1 MKNSRLN
8 FNIPI
13 YISSGVIEKIDFKSL
28 KKLVSEK
35 KFDFYISCFSAYR
48 LYEKYKKKTNE
59 LINKGKIKL
68 INPPVEY
75 ITFELKKNEKPEVA
89 AERFFKIRYE
99 DGIIINEEKIKEKI
113 KKRKEKGNSK
123 KRKEKKKGK
132 VEKGNIGVVLKEI
145 LSESIK
151 EFQEKIKTKRV
162 EMLNLKRF
170 HNLIYD
176 ELELEIKKWLCDTN
190 YILGKR
196 VEDFEKDFS
205 EYLGVKH
212 CIGVASGTDAL
223 ILALRAMAIKMGK
236 EFFSREDKI
245 LTTPLTFTATAI
257 AIIRAGATPVFVD
270 IDPKTFNI
278 SPEKIEE
285 YLQKNPKGVVGIIP
299 VHIYGLP
306 CDMNSIMEIA
316 KKYNLFVIED
326 TAQALGAE
334 IQGKKVGTIGD
345 IGCHSFYPSKNLGG
359 LGDGGAIST
368 NNDEITEIVRKL
380 REYGGKSRFIPE
392 NIGYNSRLDAVQA
405 ALLKVKLKYVDK
417 LIELKN
423 KIAQKY
429 KDGLKDLED
438 ELELP
443 YIPDGMKHSFHQY
456 TIKVK
461 RGQEIRDKLKEFLD
475 KKGIGNFIYYP
486 VFMHKI
492 QLFFKLGAQI
502 GGDLKNSEDI
512 SKKILSIP
520 IDPIATDEEI
530 SRVINAIKEF
540 FFSTPTQL

>member
-1 MKNSRLN
+1 MKNQRLEEQRLK
-8 FNIPI
+8 FKIPI
-13 YISSGVIEKIDFKSL
+13 YISQDVIEKIDLKSL
-28 KKLVSEK
+28 RKLVDNDKSE
-35 KFDFYISCFSAYR
+35 FYISCFSAEK
-48 LYEKYKKKTNE
+48 LYTKYKKKIND
-59 LINKGKIKL
+59 LIKKGKIKL
-68 INPPVEY
+68 INPPTEY
-75 ITFELKKNEKPEVA
+75 IVPQIEQNKKPEIA
-89 AERFFKIRYE
+89 AENFFKLRYE
-99 DGIIINEEKIKEKI
+99 DGIIINKEKIKEKEKEKRKKEGI
-113 KKRKEKGNSK
+113 KK
-123 KRKEKKKGK
+123 
-132 VEKGNIGVVLKEI
+132 NIWLILKEI
-145 LSESIK
+145 VSESVK
-151 EFQEKIKTKRV
+151 EFQEKRKTKKV
-162 EMLNLKRF
+162 EMLDLKRF

-190 YILGKR
+190 YILGQR
-196 VEDFEKDFS
+196 VDDFEK
-205 EYLGVKH
+205 ELANYLGVKH

-223 ILALRAMAIKMGK
+223 VLALRAMAIKMGK

-245 LTTPLTFTATAI
+245 ITTPLTFTATAI

-285 YLQKNPKGVVGIIP
+285 YLQKDPKGVVGIIP

-334 IQGKKVGTIGD
+334 IEGRKVGTIGD

-368 NNDEITEIVRKL
+368 NDDEIAEIVRRL

-405 ALLKVKLKYVDK
+405 TLLKVKLKYVDK
-417 LIELKN
+417 LIDMKN

-429 KDGLKDLED
+429 KGGLKDLEH

-461 RGQEIRDKLKEFLD
+461 RGEKIREKLKEFLE
-475 KKGIGNFIYYP
+475 KRGIGNFIYYP
-486 VFMHKI
+486 VFLHKI
-492 QLFFKLGAQI
+492 QLFLKLGAQI
-502 GGDLKNSEDI
+502 GGNLEISEDI
-512 SKKILSIP
+512 SRKILSIP
-520 IDPIATDEEI
+520 IDPLLTDEEV
-530 SRVINAIKEF
+530 SRVINTIKEF
-540 FFSTPTQL
+540 FSSTPTQS

>member
-1 MKNSRLN
+1 MKNPRLN
-8 FNIPI
+8 FKIPI
-13 YISSGVIEKIDFKSL
+13 YISSDLVEKIDLRSL
-28 KKLVSEK
+28 KNLVSEK
-35 KFDFYISCFSAYR
+35 EFDFYISCFSADR
-48 LYEKYKKKTNE
+48 LYEKYKKKLND

-68 INPPVEY
+68 INPPAEY

-89 AERFFKIRYE
+89 AEKFFKLRCE
-99 DGIIINEEKIKEKI
+99 DGIIINEEKIN
-113 KKRKEKGNSK
+113 KRKEKENSK
-123 KRKEKKKGK
+123 KKKELKEKKRKKENVGT
-132 VEKGNIGVVLKEI
+132 VLKEI
-145 LSESIK
+145 LSESVK
-151 EFQEKIKTKRV
+151 EFQERIEAKKV

-190 YILGKR
+190 YILGQR
-196 VEDFEKDFS
+196 VEDFERELS
-205 EYLGVKH
+205 NYLGVKH
-212 CIGVASGTDAL
+212 CLGVASGTDAL
-223 ILALRAMAIKMGK
+223 VLALRAMAIKMGK

-245 LTTPLTFTATAI
+245 ITTPLTFTATAI
-257 AIIRAGATPVFVD
+257 AIIRSGATPVFVD

-285 YLQKNPKGVVGIIP
+285 YLQKDPKGVVGIVP

-306 CDMNSIMEIA
+306 CDMDSIMEIA

-334 IQGKKVGTIGD
+334 IKGKKVGTIGD

-368 NNDEITEIVRKL
+368 NDDEIAEIVRKL

-417 LIELKN
+417 LIEVKN

-429 KDGLKDLED
+429 KDGLKDLEH

-461 RGQEIRDKLKEFLD
+461 RGQEIREKLKEFLE

-502 GGDLKNSEDI
+502 GGSLEISEDI

-520 IDPIATDEEI
+520 IDPLLTNEEVN
-530 SRVINAIKEF
+530 RVINTIKEF
-540 FFSTPTQL
+540 FSSTPTQL

>member
-1 MKNSRLN
+1 MKNPRLN
-8 FNIPI
+8 FKIPI
-13 YISSGVIEKIDFKSL
+13 YISSDLVEKIDLRSL
-28 KKLVSEK
+28 KNLVSEK
-35 KFDFYISCFSAYR
+35 EFDFYISCFSADR
-48 LYEKYKKKTNE
+48 LYEKYKKKLND

-68 INPPVEY
+68 VNPPAEY
-75 ITFELKKNEKPEVA
+75 ITFELKKNGKPEVA
-89 AERFFKIRYE
+89 AEKFFKLRCE
-99 DGIIINEEKIKEKI
+99 DGIIINEGKIN
-113 KKRKEKGNSK
+113 KRKEKENSK
-123 KRKEKKKGK
+123 KKKELKEKKRKK
-132 VEKGNIGVVLKEI
+132 ENIGTVLKEI
-145 LSESIK
+145 LSESVK
-151 EFQEKIKTKRV
+151 EFQERIEAKKV

-190 YILGKR
+190 YILGQR
-196 VEDFEKDFS
+196 VEDFERELS
-205 EYLGVKH
+205 NYLGVKH
-212 CIGVASGTDAL
+212 CVGVASGTDAL
-223 ILALRAMAIKMGK
+223 VLALRAMAIKMGK

-245 LTTPLTFTATAI
+245 ITTPLTFTATAI
-257 AIIRAGATPVFVD
+257 AIIRSGATPVFVD

-285 YLQKNPKGVVGIIP
+285 YLQKDPKGVVGIVP

-306 CDMNSIMEIA
+306 CYMDSIMEIA

-334 IQGKKVGTIGD
+334 IKGKKVGTIGD

-368 NNDEITEIVRKL
+368 NDDEIAEIVRKL

-417 LIELKN
+417 LIEVKN

-429 KDGLKDLED
+429 KDGLKDLEH
-438 ELELP
+438 ELEPP

-461 RGQEIRDKLKEFLD
+461 RGEEVRQRLKEFLE

-502 GGDLKNSEDI
+502 GGSLEISEDI
-512 SKKILSIP
+512 SRKILSIP
-520 IDPIATDEEI
+520 IDPLLTNEEVN
-530 SRVINAIKEF
+530 RVINAIKEF
-540 FFSTPTQL
+540 FSSTPTQS

>member
-1 MKNSRLN
+1 MKNLRLK
-8 FNIPI
+8 FSIPI
-13 YISSGVIEKIDFKSL
+13 YISADVIEKIDLKSL
-28 KKLVSEK
+28 RKLVDDDKSE
-35 KFDFYISCFSAYR
+35 FYISCFSAER
-48 LYEKYKKKTNE
+48 LYEKGKKKVDE
-59 LINKGKIKL
+59 LIKSGRIKL
-68 INPPVEY
+68 IDPPTSY
-75 ITFELKKNEKPEVA
+75 IISQLKKNEKPETA
-89 AERFFKIRYE
+89 AEKFFKLRYE
-99 DGIIINEEKIKEKI
+99 DGIIINEEKLKKEERRKSKEV
-113 KKRKEKGNSK
+113 KK
-123 KRKEKKKGK
+123 
-132 VEKGNIGVVLKEI
+132 NIVSALKEI
-145 LSESIK
+145 ISESVK
-151 EFQEKIKTKRV
+151 EFEEKSKTKKV
-162 EMLNLKRF
+162 ETLNLKRF

-190 YILGKR
+190 YILGQR
-196 VEDFEKDFS
+196 VENFEKELS

-223 ILALRAMAIKMGK
+223 VLALRAMAIKMGK

-245 LTTPLTFTATAI
+245 ITTPLTFTATAI

-285 YLQKNPKGVVGIIP
+285 YLQKDPKGVVGIIP

-306 CDMNSIMEIA
+306 CDMDSIMEIA

-334 IQGKKVGTIGD
+334 IEGKKVGTIGN

-368 NNDEITEIVRKL
+368 SDDEIAEIVRRL

-405 ALLKVKLKYVDK
+405 TLLKVKLKYVDK
-417 LIELKN
+417 LIDMKN

-429 KDGLKDLED
+429 KEGLKDLEH

-461 RGQEIRDKLKEFLD
+461 RGEKIREKLKEFLD

-486 VFMHKI
+486 IFLHKI

-502 GGDLKNSEDI
+502 GGSLENSEDI
-512 SKKILSIP
+512 SRKILSIP
-520 IDPIATDEEI
+520 IDPLLTDEEV

-540 FFSTPTQL
+540 FSSTPTQS

>member
-1 MKNSRLN
+1 MKNSRLNFKLN

-13 YISSGVIEKIDFKSL
+13 YISSDVIEKTDLKSL

-35 KFDFYISCFSAYR
+35 EFDFYISCFSAYR

-68 INPPVEY
+68 INPPAEY

-99 DGIIINEEKIKEKI
+99 DGIIINEEKIK
-113 KKRKEKGNSK
+113 KRKKKKGDSK
-123 KRKEKKKGK
+123 KRKGEKKGK
-132 VEKGNIGVVLKEI
+132 KENGSIGVILKEI

-151 EFQEKIKTKRV
+151 EFREKTKTKRV

-190 YILGKR
+190 YILGQR
-196 VEDFEKDFS
+196 VEDFEKEFS
-205 EYLGVKH
+205 KYLGVKH

-223 ILALRAMAIKMGK
+223 VLALRAMAIKMGK

-245 LTTPLTFTATAI
+245 ITTPLTFTATVI

-285 YLQKNPKGVVGIIP
+285 YLQKNPSGVVGIIP

-306 CDMNSIMEIA
+306 CDMKSIIEIA

-359 LGDGGAIST
+359 FGDGGAIST
-368 NNDEITEIVRKL
+368 NNDEIAEIVRKL

-417 LIELKN
+417 LIEMKN
-423 KIAQKY
+423 KIAKKY
-429 KDGLKDLED
+429 EYGLKDLND
-438 ELELP
+438 QLELP
-443 YIPDGMKHSFHQY
+443 YIPDGMKHSYHQY

-461 RGQEIRDKLKEFLD
+461 GGQELRDKLKEFLD

-486 VFMHKI
+486 VFLHKI

-502 GGDLKNSEDI
+502 GGALENAEDV
-512 SKKILSIP
+512 SRKILSIP
-520 IDPIATDEEI
+520 IDPITTDEEV

-540 FFSTPTQL
+540 FFST

>member
-1 MKNSRLN
+1 MKNPRLN
-8 FNIPI
+8 FKIPI
-13 YISSGVIEKIDFKSL
+13 YISSDLVEKIDLRSL
-28 KKLVSEK
+28 KNLVSEK
-35 KFDFYISCFSAYR
+35 EFDFYISCFSADR
-48 LYEKYKKKTNE
+48 LYEKYKRKLND

-68 INPPVEY
+68 INPPAEY
-75 ITFELKKNEKPEVA
+75 ITLELKKNEKPEVA
-89 AERFFKIRYE
+89 AEKFFKLRCE
-99 DGIIINEEKIKEKI
+99 DGIIINEEKIK
-113 KKRKEKGNSK
+113 KRKEKENSK
-123 KRKEKKKGK
+123 KKKEPKEKKRKK
-132 VEKGNIGVVLKEI
+132 ENIGTVLKEI
-145 LSESIK
+145 LLESVK
-151 EFQEKIKTKRV
+151 EFQERIETKKV

-190 YILGKR
+190 YILGQR
-196 VEDFEKDFS
+196 VEDFERELS
-205 EYLGVKH
+205 NYLGVKH
-212 CIGVASGTDAL
+212 CVGVASGTDAL
-223 ILALRAMAIKMGK
+223 VLALRAMAIKMGK

-245 LTTPLTFTATAI
+245 ITTPLTFTATAI
-257 AIIRAGATPVFVD
+257 AIIRSGATPVFVD

-285 YLQKNPKGVVGIIP
+285 YLHKDPKGVVGIVP

-306 CDMNSIMEIA
+306 CDMNSIMGIA

-334 IQGKKVGTIGD
+334 IEGKKVGTIGD

-368 NNDEITEIVRKL
+368 NDDEIAEIVRRL

-405 ALLKVKLKYVDK
+405 ALLKIKLKYVDK
-417 LIELKN
+417 LIEVKN

-429 KDGLKDLED
+429 KDGLKDLEH
-438 ELELP
+438 ELEPP

-461 RGQEIRDKLKEFLD
+461 RGEEVRQRLKEFLE

-502 GGDLKNSEDI
+502 GGSLEISEDI
-512 SKKILSIP
+512 SRKILSIP
-520 IDPIATDEEI
+520 IDPLLTNEEVN
-530 SRVINAIKEF
+530 RVINAIKEF
-540 FFSTPTQL
+540 FSSTPTQL

>member
-1 MKNSRLN
+1 MKNQRLEEQRLK
-8 FNIPI
+8 FKIPI
-13 YISSGVIEKIDFKSL
+13 YISQNVIEKIDL
-28 KKLVSEK
+28 KYLRKLVDDDKSE
-35 KFDFYISCFSAYR
+35 FYISCFSADR
-48 LYEKYKKKTNE
+48 LYEKYKKKIND
-59 LINKGKIKL
+59 LIKKGKIKL
-68 INPPVEY
+68 INPPAEY
-75 ITFELKKNEKPEVA
+75 IVAQIEQNEKPEIA
-89 AERFFKIRYE
+89 AENFFKQRYE
-99 DGIIINEEKIKEKI
+99 DGIIINKEKIKEKEKRKKEGI
-113 KKRKEKGNSK
+113 KK
-123 KRKEKKKGK
+123 
-132 VEKGNIGVVLKEI
+132 NIWLILKEI
-145 LSESIK
+145 VSESVK
-151 EFQEKIKTKRV
+151 EFQEKRKTKKV

-190 YILGKR
+190 YILGQR
-196 VEDFEKDFS
+196 VEDFERELSK
-205 EYLGVKH
+205 YLGVKH

-223 ILALRAMAIKMGK
+223 VLALRAMAIKMGK

-245 LTTPLTFTATAI
+245 ITTPLTFTATAI

-285 YLQKNPKGVVGIIP
+285 YLQKNPKGVVGIVP

-334 IQGKKVGTIGD
+334 IEGKKVGTIGD

-359 LGDGGAIST
+359 FGDGGAIST
-368 NNDEITEIVRKL
+368 NDDEIAEIVRRL

-405 ALLKVKLKYVDK
+405 TLLKVKLKYVDK
-417 LIELKN
+417 LIDMKN

-429 KDGLKDLED
+429 KEGLKYLEH

-461 RGQEIRDKLKEFLD
+461 RGEKIRDKLKEFLE
-475 KKGIGNFIYYP
+475 KRGIGNFIYYP
-486 VFMHKI
+486 VFLHKI
-492 QLFFKLGAQI
+492 QLFLKLGAQI
-502 GGDLKNSEDI
+502 GGNLEISEDI
-512 SKKILSIP
+512 SRKILSIP
-520 IDPIATDEEI
+520 IDPLLTDEEV
-530 SRVINAIKEF
+530 SRVINTIKEF
-540 FFSTPTQL
+540 FFSTPTQS

>member
-1 MKNSRLN
+1 MKNPRLN
-8 FNIPI
+8 FKIPI
-13 YISSGVIEKIDFKSL
+13 YISSDLVEKIDLRSL
-28 KKLVSEK
+28 KNLVSEK
-35 KFDFYISCFSAYR
+35 EFDFYISCFSADR
-48 LYEKYKKKTNE
+48 LYEKYKKKLND

-68 INPPVEY
+68 INPPAEY

-89 AERFFKIRYE
+89 AEKFFKLRCE
-99 DGIIINEEKIKEKI
+99 DGIIINEEKIN
-113 KKRKEKGNSK
+113 KRKEKENSK
-123 KRKEKKKGK
+123 KKKELKEKKRKK
-132 VEKGNIGVVLKEI
+132 ENIGTVLKEI
-145 LSESIK
+145 LSESVK
-151 EFQEKIKTKRV
+151 EFQERIEAKKV

-190 YILGKR
+190 YILGQR
-196 VEDFEKDFS
+196 VEDFERELS
-205 EYLGVKH
+205 NYLGVKH
-212 CIGVASGTDAL
+212 CVGVASGTDAL
-223 ILALRAMAIKMGK
+223 VLALRAMAIKMGK

-245 LTTPLTFTATAI
+245 ITTPLTFTATAI
-257 AIIRAGATPVFVD
+257 AIIRSGATPVFVD

-285 YLQKNPKGVVGIIP
+285 YLQKDPKGVVGIVP

-306 CDMNSIMEIA
+306 CYMDSIMEIA

-334 IQGKKVGTIGD
+334 IKGKKVGTIGD

-359 LGDGGAIST
+359 FGDGGAIST
-368 NNDEITEIVRKL
+368 NDDEIAEIVRKL

-417 LIELKN
+417 LIEVKN

-429 KDGLKDLED
+429 KDGLKDLEH
-438 ELELP
+438 ELEPP

-461 RGQEIRDKLKEFLD
+461 RGEEVRQRLKEFLE

-502 GGDLKNSEDI
+502 GGSLEISEDI
-512 SKKILSIP
+512 SRKILSIP
-520 IDPIATDEEI
+520 IDPLLTNEEVN
-530 SRVINAIKEF
+530 RVINAINEF
-540 FFSTPTQL
+540 FSSTPTQS